1 MNNSIRVLLVDDEE
15 RFVLNLARLLE
26 FRGFKVSTALDGFKA
41 LEALEKK
48 DEGFDVVV
56 LDVKMP
62 GMDGITTLG
71 KIKKKFPDIEV
82 IMLTGHATLESGLQC
97 IREGAFDYLM
107 KPCDIED
114 ITKKI
119 KEACEVERI
128 KSRPMLWPRN
138 PVKEIT

>member
-1 MNNSIRVLLVDDEE
+1 MNNGIRVLLVDDEE
-15 RFVLNLARLLE
+15 RFVLTLARLLKS
-26 FRGFKVSTALDGFKA
+26 RGFKVSTALDGFKA
-41 LEALEKK
+41 LEALEKN
-48 DEGFDVVV
+48 DGFDVVV

-71 KIKKKFPDIEV
+71 KIKKKFPNIEV
-82 IMLTGHATLESGLQC
+82 IMLTGHATLESGLQA

-128 KSRPMLWPRN
+128 KNRPMLWPRN
-138 PVKEIT
+138 PVREIT